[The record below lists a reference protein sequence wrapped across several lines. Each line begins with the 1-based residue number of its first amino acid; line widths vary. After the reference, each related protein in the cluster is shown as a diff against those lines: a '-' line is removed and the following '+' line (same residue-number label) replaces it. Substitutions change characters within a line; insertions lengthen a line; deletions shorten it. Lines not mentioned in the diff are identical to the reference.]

1 MKIRKAD
8 LLLVAF
14 LLIATA
20 LSYIIIRAESTDGSY
35 AVVWVEGG
43 ETKKYSL
50 SKNGTYVLNGG
61 TNTMVIKD
69 GKVHMEDAQC
79 PDKLCIHMGTIS
91 YTGQSIICLP
101 NKLVITVEGV
111 PGETDL

>member
-8 LLLVAF
+8 ILLVGF
-14 LLIATA
+14 LLISAA
-20 LSYIIIRAESTDGSY
+20 LSFIIIRAGSTDGAY
-35 AVVWVEGG
+35 AVVWVEGA
-43 ETKKYSL
+43 ESSKYRL
-50 SKNGTYVLNGG
+50 SRNGTYVLNGG

-91 YTGQSIICLP
+91 YTGQAIICLP
-101 NKLVITVEGV
+101 NKLVITIEGV